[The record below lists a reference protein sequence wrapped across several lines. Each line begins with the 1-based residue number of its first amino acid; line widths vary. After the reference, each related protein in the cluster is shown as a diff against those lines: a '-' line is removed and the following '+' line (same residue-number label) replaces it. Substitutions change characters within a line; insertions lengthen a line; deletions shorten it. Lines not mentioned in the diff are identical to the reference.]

1 MLFEY
6 RFPKL
11 RYQLWFLPFRPEVRQ
26 MEFRIYN
33 IIFCEMY
40 RMKRSV
46 QFNEYVS
53 IVFEKYIL
61 NLIET
66 RPIVSHIFFLLRN
79 TFHYLFVFIL
89 GLVDVIDTVN
99 FINGAIAMVK
109 SCRLVWRRMSSF
121 ERMHC

>member
-1 MLFEY
+1 MLIEF
-6 RFPKL
+6 RFPQL
-11 RYQLWFLPFRPEVRQ
+11 RYQLWVLPFRPEVRQ